1 MTSKGVFYMS
11 SKDHKKPY
19 QTKVFSLL
27 SDKVFLSMI

>member
-1 MTSKGVFYMS
+1 MS
-11 SKDHKKPY
+11 SKGHKKPY

>member
-1 MTSKGVFYMS
+1 MS